1 MFEFTDKAKSNP
13 IRIMID
19 GNWVAIGKEIRIE
32 RKGPQKDS
40 IVPVASQDQLKKLFN
55 NDAYKHLITK
65 KEKHVKAIEFTESDP
80 GEQQ

>member
-1 MFEFTDKAKSNP
+1 MYDFTDKAKSNP

-32 RKGPQKDS
+32 RKGPKIDTV
-40 IVPVASQDQLKKLFN
+40 IPVATQEQLKKLFN

-65 KEKHVKAIEFTESDP
+65 KEKHVKATEFTESDP